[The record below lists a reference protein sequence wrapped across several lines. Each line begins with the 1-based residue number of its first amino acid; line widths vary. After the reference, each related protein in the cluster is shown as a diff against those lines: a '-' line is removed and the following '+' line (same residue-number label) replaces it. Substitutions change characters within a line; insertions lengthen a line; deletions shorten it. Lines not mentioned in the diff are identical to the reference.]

1 MPFNLQHL
9 QAGVLYWRNTNW
21 PQDFHNQ
28 FYIDLAGHNEMG
40 LFTGDWWPGILQTLS
55 SWRATWPRS
64 FDFINERALER
75 LNLLQELWVPVND
88 LPNDIIAI
96 PEDAIQR
103 VNPFINVIHEIK
115 NVNSPVFTSKF
126 CHFISPKRFPV
137 IDRKAMGLPFGNYIE
152 YWQYVRD
159 EWDNTENDVR
169 NDLIQHFAHEIG
181 DHIFDGYPF
190 YTKIAEICLIGRNN
204 G

>member
-115 NVNSPVFTSKF
+115 NVNSPPGWLVGALGALADLRKFPRMSTALIVMFVDPQSITITTSCSILPPLK
-126 CHFISPKRFPV
+126 V
-137 IDRKAMGLPFGNYIE
+137 I
-152 YWQYVRD
+152 Q
-159 EWDNTENDVR
+159 
-169 NDLIQHFAHEIG
+169 
-181 DHIFDGYPF
+181 
-190 YTKIAEICLIGRNN
+190 
-204 G
+204 